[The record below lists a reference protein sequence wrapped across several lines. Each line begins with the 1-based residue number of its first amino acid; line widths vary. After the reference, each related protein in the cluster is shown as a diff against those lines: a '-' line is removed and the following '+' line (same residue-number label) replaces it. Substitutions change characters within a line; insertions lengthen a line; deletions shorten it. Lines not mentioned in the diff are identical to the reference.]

1 MGGAAA
7 AASYTFFKV
16 GESVMQKEQ
25 IRGPARTWKKT
36 EHGTRT
42 NGHFPRRK
50 TGDIQK
56 K

>member
-36 EHGTRT
+36 RT
-42 NGHFPRRK
+42 WDKNQRALS
-50 TGDIQK
+50 
-56 K
+56 